1 MAEKFDFV
9 YRDNFKQYMNLE
21 LEKRQAFYDDW
32 VQKGDYDKDVLE
44 QEYFGPRLVA
54 KKMNEVLNNKDA
66 KILDVGAGTGLV
78 GEELVNKYG
87 FKNLTGVDPSRPSLD
102 IARSKGV
109 YKELIESFVGPQPLP
124 PEDNSFDAAISS
136 GAFLPAHCDGS
147 SLKDVVR
154 LVKPGGLILIAVR
167 RFFMDEVVE
176 GFYFKEAV
184 ESLVTSKTCSL
195 EVDYVS
201 EYAQG
206 QDGAILILTNLTG
219 VDPSRPSLDIARS
232 KGFYKELLEAF
243 VGPQPLPLEDSGLIV
258 IALERDLIDG
268 GVDGF
273 DFKEVVESLVSSQ
286 TCSLERGRKIE
297 HMIYCD

>member
-1 MAEKFDFV
+1 MAEKFDYV

-206 QDGAILILTNLTG
+206 QDGAILILTVL
-219 VDPSRPSLDIARS
+219 
-232 KGFYKELLEAF
+232 
-243 VGPQPLPLEDSGLIV
+243 
-258 IALERDLIDG
+258 
-268 GVDGF
+268 
-273 DFKEVVESLVSSQ
+273 
-286 TCSLERGRKIE
+286 
-297 HMIYCD
+297 